1 VPDIT
6 AYLARVDAQLAT
18 LDPEAR
24 DAFIDRLT
32 EQWMARYAEFQRR
45 VHRGAP
51 TPAGT
56 TSFDYIDTIAGLD
69 QRAARVPAH
78 A

>member
-6 AYLARVDAQLAT
+6 AYLARVDAHAAT
-18 LDPEAR
+18 LDPAAR
-24 DAFIDRLT
+24 DAFIEGLT
-32 EQWMARYAEFQRR
+32 EQWMERYRAFQAR
-45 VHRGAP
+45 VDRGAR

-56 TSFDYIDTIAGLD
+56 TSFDYVETIAGLD